1 MTPIRHHLAEA
12 FAAVDARLAD
22 PNWHPSEQDV
32 ADAWAALGH
41 ERAARQFELLTN
53 TPPSTRTDPRL
64 SCRTPCGLGVG
75 SSNRDRES
83 NETPA

>member
-12 FAAVDARLAD
+12 VAAVDARLSD
-22 PNWHPSEQDV
+22 PDWHPSEQDV

-53 TPPSTRTDPRL
+53 TPPSTGSHAPVSRSSRREGGVL
-64 SCRTPCGLGVG
+64 SLEQGPTG
-75 SSNRDRES
+75 ES
-83 NETPA
+83 NP